1 MRGGGGLLLRVLTA
15 GALEAK
21 DLASLEVR
29 ESSRAALW
37 PTSESLT

>member
-1 MRGGGGLLLRVLTA
+1 MRGGGELLLRVLTLGASA

-29 ESSRAALW
+29 GRAGKGGQRGQ
-37 PTSESLT
+37 